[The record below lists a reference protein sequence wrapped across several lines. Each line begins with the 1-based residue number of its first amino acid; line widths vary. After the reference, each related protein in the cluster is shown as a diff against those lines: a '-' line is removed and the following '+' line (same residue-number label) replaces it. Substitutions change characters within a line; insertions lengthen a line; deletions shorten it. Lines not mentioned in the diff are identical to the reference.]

1 MAKIGCNMKSILLCA
16 ILFVFTGQPAAA
28 QIDNQTEA
36 LKLQET
42 QAENQKLRD
51 ELAAAQ
57 KRIKELE
64 AAAAK
69 PIAPPN
75 SPTPAPI
82 QANPAADFMGNPIA
96 VLDFFNKKFAQDMA
110 KKRVALP
117 QEKDTKA
124 TRQVYL
130 AKAKEWLDAINR
142 TTYSIDWR
150 GRVTELGAANGP
162 NQEFEFQ
169 CISPDNKSNY
179 GRVTFAS
186 ILKSNAPQLATKVT
200 EKDVIWKMSATLEP
214 LLELAPEMLE
224 PNTFDN
230 PPLVGPCVTFKYKLS
245 VGRLYTEKNSA
256 PGAAQESK

>member
-1 MAKIGCNMKSILLCA
+1 MCRIGRNMKSILLCA

-28 QIDNQTEA
+28 QVDNQTEA

-69 PIAPPN
+69 PITPPN

-117 QEKDTKA
+117 QEKDNKA
-124 TRQVYL
+124 TRQAYL
-130 AKAKEWLDAINR
+130 AKAKDWLDAINR

-162 NQEFEFQ
+162 YQEFAFQ
-169 CISPDNKSNY
+169 CISPDNKLNY

-186 ILKSNAPQLATKVT
+186 ILKSNAPQLASTVPD
-200 EKDVIWKMSATLEP
+200 KDVIWKMTATLEP

>member
-1 MAKIGCNMKSILLCA
+1 MKSILLCA

-28 QIDNQTEA
+28 QMENQTEA
-36 LKLQET
+36 EKLQEA

-64 AAAAK
+64 AATAK
-69 PIAPPN
+69 PVTPPN
-75 SPTPAPI
+75 PPTSAPI

-117 QEKDTKA
+117 QDKDNKA
-124 TRQVYL
+124 TRQAYL
-130 AKAKEWLDAINR
+130 AKAKDWLDAINR

-169 CISPDNKSNY
+169 CISPDNKLNY

-186 ILKSNAPQLATKVT
+186 ILKSNAPQLATTVPD
-200 EKDVIWKMSATLEP
+200 KDVIWKMSATLEP
-214 LLELAPEMLE
+214 LLELDPEMLE

-230 PPLVGPCVTFKYKLS
+230 PPLVGPCVTFKFKLT
-245 VGRLYTEKNSA
+245 VGRLYTEKNLA
-256 PGAAQESK
+256 HGAAHESK

>member
-1 MAKIGCNMKSILLCA
+1 MKFILLCV
-16 ILFVFTGQPAAA
+16 ILFSIAAHPASA
-28 QIDNQTEA
+28 QMENQTEA
-36 LKLQET
+36 QKLQET

-69 PIAPPN
+69 PTTPPN
-75 SPTPAPI
+75 SPTPASI

-117 QEKDTKA
+117 QEKDNKA
-124 TRQVYL
+124 TRQAYL
-130 AKAKEWLDAINR
+130 AKAKDWLDAINR

-162 NQEFEFQ
+162 NQEFAFQ
-169 CISPDNKSNY
+169 CISPDNKLNY
-179 GRVTFAS
+179 GRVTFTS
-186 ILKSNAPQLATKVT
+186 ILKSNAPQFASTVPD
-200 EKDVIWKMSATLEP
+200 KDVIWKMTATLEP
-214 LLELAPEMLE
+214 LLDLAPEMLE

-256 PGAAQESK
+256 QSATQESK

>member
-1 MAKIGCNMKSILLCA
+1 MKFILLCV
-16 ILFVFTGQPAAA
+16 ILCSFAAHPASA
-28 QIDNQTEA
+28 QMENQTEA
-36 LKLQET
+36 QKLQET

-69 PIAPPN
+69 PTTPPN

-117 QEKDTKA
+117 QEKDNKA
-124 TRQVYL
+124 TRQAYL
-130 AKAKEWLDAINR
+130 AKAKDWLDAINR

-162 NQEFEFQ
+162 NQEFAFQ
-169 CISPDNKSNY
+169 CISPDNKLNY
-179 GRVTFAS
+179 GRVTFTS
-186 ILKSNAPQLATKVT
+186 ILKSNAPQLASTVPD
-200 EKDVIWKMSATLEP
+200 KDVIWKMTATLEP

-256 PGAAQESK
+256 QSAAQESK

>member
-1 MAKIGCNMKSILLCA
+1 MKSILLCA

-28 QIDNQTEA
+28 QMENQTEA
-36 LKLQET
+36 EKLQEA

-64 AAAAK
+64 AATAK
-69 PIAPPN
+69 PVTPPN
-75 SPTPAPI
+75 PTTSAPI

-117 QEKDTKA
+117 QEKDNKS
-124 TRQVYL
+124 TRQAYL
-130 AKAKEWLDAINR
+130 AKAKDWLDAINR

-169 CISPDNKSNY
+169 CISPDNKLNY

-186 ILKSNAPQLATKVT
+186 ILKSNAPQLATTVPD
-200 EKDVIWKMSATLEP
+200 KDVIWKMSATLEP
-214 LLELAPEMLE
+214 LLELDPEMLE

-230 PPLVGPCVTFKYKLS
+230 PPLVGPCVTFKFKLS
-245 VGRLYTEKNSA
+245 VGRLYPEKNSA
-256 PGAAQESK
+256 HGAAHESK

>member
-1 MAKIGCNMKSILLCA
+1 MKFILLCV
-16 ILFVFTGQPAAA
+16 ILCSIAAHPASA
-28 QIDNQTEA
+28 QMENQTEA
-36 LKLQET
+36 QKLQET

-69 PIAPPN
+69 PTTPHN
-75 SPTPAPI
+75 SPTSAPI

-117 QEKDTKA
+117 QEKDNKA
-124 TRQVYL
+124 TRQAYL
-130 AKAKEWLDAINR
+130 AKAKDWLDAINR

-162 NQEFEFQ
+162 NQEFAFQ
-169 CISPDNKSNY
+169 CISPDNKLNY
-179 GRVTFAS
+179 GRVTFTN
-186 ILKSNAPQLATKVT
+186 ILKSNAPQFASTVPD
-200 EKDVIWKMSATLEP
+200 KDVIWKMTATLEP

-256 PGAAQESK
+256 QSATQESK

>member
-1 MAKIGCNMKSILLCA
+1 MKSILLCA

-28 QIDNQTEA
+28 QMENQTEA
-36 LKLQET
+36 EKLQEA

-64 AAAAK
+64 AATAK
-69 PIAPPN
+69 TVTPPN
-75 SPTPAPI
+75 PPTSAPI

-117 QEKDTKA
+117 QDKDNKA
-124 TRQVYL
+124 TRQAYL
-130 AKAKEWLDAINR
+130 AKAKDWLDAINR

-169 CISPDNKSNY
+169 CISPDNKLNY

-186 ILKSNAPQLATKVT
+186 ILKSNAPQLATTVPD
-200 EKDVIWKMSATLEP
+200 KDVIWKMSATLEP
-214 LLELAPEMLE
+214 LLELDPEMLE

-230 PPLVGPCVTFKYKLS
+230 PPLVGPCVTFKFKLS
-245 VGRLYTEKNSA
+245 VGRLYTEKNLA
-256 PGAAQESK
+256 HGAAHESK

>member
-1 MAKIGCNMKSILLCA
+1 MKSILLCA

-28 QIDNQTEA
+28 QVDNQTEA

-69 PIAPPN
+69 PTTPPN
-75 SPTPAPI
+75 PPTTAPI

-117 QEKDTKA
+117 QEKDNKA
-124 TRQVYL
+124 TRQAYL
-130 AKAKEWLDAINR
+130 AKAKDWLDAINR

-162 NQEFEFQ
+162 NQEFAFQ
-169 CISPDNKSNY
+169 CISPDNKLNY
-179 GRVTFAS
+179 GRVTFTS
-186 ILKSNAPQLATKVT
+186 ILKSNAPQLASTVPD
-200 EKDVIWKMSATLEP
+200 KDVIWKMTATLEP

-256 PGAAQESK
+256 QSAAQESK

>member
-1 MAKIGCNMKSILLCA
+1 MKSILLCA

-28 QIDNQTEA
+28 QMENQTEA
-36 LKLQET
+36 EKLQEA

-64 AAAAK
+64 AATAK
-69 PIAPPN
+69 TVTPPN
-75 SPTPAPI
+75 PPTSAPI

-117 QEKDTKA
+117 QDKDNKA
-124 TRQVYL
+124 TRQAYL
-130 AKAKEWLDAINR
+130 AKAKDWLDAINR

-169 CISPDNKSNY
+169 CISPDNKLNY

-186 ILKSNAPQLATKVT
+186 ILKSNAPQLATTVPD
-200 EKDVIWKMSATLEP
+200 KDVIWKMSATLEP
-214 LLELAPEMLE
+214 LLELDPEMLE

-230 PPLVGPCVTFKYKLS
+230 PPLVGPCVTFKFKLS

-256 PGAAQESK
+256 HGAAHEIK

>member
-1 MAKIGCNMKSILLCA
+1 MKFILLCL
-16 ILFVFTGQPAAA
+16 ILCSFAAHPAAA
-28 QIDNQTEA
+28 QMENQTEA
-36 LKLQET
+36 QKLQET

-69 PIAPPN
+69 PTTPPN
-75 SPTPAPI
+75 SSTPAPI

-117 QEKDTKA
+117 QEKDNKA
-124 TRQVYL
+124 TRQAYL
-130 AKAKEWLDAINR
+130 AKAKDWLDAINR

-162 NQEFEFQ
+162 NQEFAFQ
-169 CISPDNKSNY
+169 CISPDNKLNY
-179 GRVTFAS
+179 GRVTFTS
-186 ILKSNAPQLATKVT
+186 ILKSNAPQLASTVPD
-200 EKDVIWKMSATLEP
+200 KDVIWKMTATLEP
-214 LLELAPEMLE
+214 LMELAPEMLE

-245 VGRLYTEKNSA
+245 VGRLYTEKNSSQSA
-256 PGAAQESK
+256 TQESK